1 MFDSRL
7 HNLAL
12 LWLVGLGWAAG
23 TTYSIVVN
31 GKTYL
36 PLSARKEPGVGC
48 SLRGTMPTLGMA
60 AANQPPGGA
69 KEGK

>member
-1 MFDSRL
+1 MFDPRL

-12 LWLVGLGWAAG
+12 LWLAGLGWAAG

-36 PLSARKEPGVGC
+36 PLSAGVGY
-48 SLRGTMPTLGMA
+48 SLRGTTPTLGMA

-69 KEGK
+69 KERK